1 MAKNPQISAI
11 NELGQSI
18 WYDNVSKGV
27 LQSGELKSIIDLGV
41 SGLTSNPSIF
51 KKAIA
56 DSNDYDADM
65 KAQADKGLTP
75 EQICEELMA
84 QDIAA
89 SADLLRPIYDATAG
103 GDGYAS
109 IEVSPD
115 LARDATGSLE
125 AARRLWSKLN
135 RPNVMVK
142 IPGTKEGLPA
152 IRAALEDGININVTL
167 LFSDQA
173 YRAVAESY
181 IEALEKRAAAGKEIR
196 MVSSVASFFVSRVDA
211 ICEKSFDELLKAGK
225 VRAEDR
231 KSFEAL
237 VGIANSRVAYSS
249 FQELFGGE
257 RFKKLERLGA
267 RVQRPLWASTGTKN
281 PAFSP
286 VLYVEELIGRDTVNT
301 MPPATLQA
309 LVKKATIEPRLYQE
323 REQAYSVIRC
333 VENLGINFNELMVTL
348 EQDGVKIFADAYAEL
363 LQAIAAKLSK
373 LR

>member
-27 LQSGELKSIIDLGV
+27 LNSGELKSIIDLGV

-56 DSNDYDADM
+56 DSNDYDAEM
-65 KAQADKGLTP
+65 KALADKGLHP
-75 EQICEELMA
+75 EQICEELML
-84 QDIAA
+84 QDIAV

-109 IEVSPD
+109 IEVSPN
-115 LARDATGSLE
+115 LARDTAGSIE
-125 AARRLWSKLN
+125 AARRLWAKLN

-142 IPGTKEGLPA
+142 IPGTKEGIPA

-173 YRAVAESY
+173 YRAVAEAY
-181 IEALEKRAAAGKEIR
+181 IEALEKRAAAGKEIQR
-196 MVSSVASFFVSRVDA
+196 ISSVASFFVSRVDA

-225 VRAEDR
+225 VKVEDR

-237 VGIANSRVAYSS
+237 VGIANSRVAYCS
-249 FQELFGGE
+249 FQELFGAE
-257 RFKKLERLGA
+257 RFKRLERLGA

-309 LVKKATIEPRLYQE
+309 LMSRATIEPRLYQD
-323 REQAYSVIRC
+323 RESAFSIIQSVN
-333 VENLGINFNELMVTL
+333 NLGIKFDELMVVL
-348 EQDGVKIFADAYAEL
+348 EQDGVKIFADAYTEL
-363 LQAIAAKLSK
+363 LQAIATKLAKL
-373 LR
+373 R